1 MKGNIIY
8 SDSANTLNY
17 IWLILKL
24 IQLLI
29 SEVPIPYPFF

>member
-8 SDSANTLNY
+8 SANTLNY

-29 SEVPIPYPFF
+29 SEVSIPFPFF